1 MKKLISI
8 VIPIYNEEGN
18 ISLMYTTLTSVLK
31 KIDYRREIIFIN
43 DGSTDESQKI
53 LHTISQKDATVKYLE
68 FSRNFG
74 KEAATSAGLYY
85 AKGNATI
92 MIDADLQH
100 PIELIPDF
108 IKKWEQGAEIVIGIR
123 NKNKGERM
131 IEKIGSHFFYKIM
144 NAIGETKVISKAT
157 DFRLID
163 KKVIEEFNKFT
174 ERQRLTRGILDWIGF
189 TKDYVYFDANMRN
202 TGKANYSI
210 SKKFKLATSS
220 FIANSLIPLK
230 LAGYLGLIITFFSSI
245 LGIFIFIEQYILADP
260 WNMNFSGTAI
270 LAVLTLFLVGIIL
283 MCLGIIALYIAN
295 IQTEVMNRPLYVVK
309 TKKNIT
315 L

>member
-8 VIPIYNEEGN
+8 IIPIYNEEGN
-18 ISLMYTTLTSVLK
+18 ISLMYTTLISVLK